1 MRRRTSSAWFQG
13 YPKTGAPVMSISRCE
28 SKDAAEA
35 FTRPGLLGER
45 RSGGLLRK
53 CGEVARYA
61 LLNERL
67 AIVVGGFSL
76 GNRENELHLHYM

>member
-1 MRRRTSSAWFQG
+1 MMRRRRRRRMRRRTSSAWFQG

-61 LLNERL
+61 LLNEIGYR
-67 AIVVGGFSL
+67 GGGLFS
-76 GNRENELHLHYM
+76 GK